1 MHQCCECMEITD
13 EDIRFM
19 NMAAELAE
27 KNIDEGGGPFGAV
40 IVRDGEIV
48 ATGVNRVT
56 ASNDPTAH
64 AEVNAI
70 RNACSK
76 EQTFNLS
83 GCVIY
88 SSCEPCPMC
97 LSALYWAG
105 VSKIY
110 YGCNQDDAEAIN
122 FSDSFIYREL
132 DKPKAERMIPCVKMD
147 SSRTIKA
154 FEKWAAKED
163 KIEY

>member
-1 MHQCCECMEITD
+1 MKITD
-13 EDIRFM
+13 DDIRFM

-27 KNIDEGGGPFGAV
+27 KNIEEGGGPFGAV
-40 IVRDGEIV
+40 IVRNGEVV
-48 ATGVNRVT
+48 ATGVNHVT
-56 ASNDPTAH
+56 ANNDPTAH
-64 AEVNAI
+64 AEVSAI

-88 SSCEPCPMC
+88 TSCEPCPMC

-105 VSKIY
+105 VSRIY
-110 YGCNQDDAEAIN
+110 YGNTQDDADAIN
-122 FSDSFIYREL
+122 FSDRFIYQEL
-132 DKPKAERMIPCVKMD
+132 DKPKSERMIPCIKMD

-154 FEKWAAKED
+154 FQQWMAKED

>member
-1 MHQCCECMEITD
+1 MQLAED
-13 EDIRFM
+13 DIRFM
-19 NMAAELAE
+19 DMAAELAE

-40 IVRDGEIV
+40 IVRDGVVV

-56 ASNDPTAH
+56 ADNDPTAH

-70 RNACSK
+70 RNACRK

-88 SSCEPCPMC
+88 TSCEPCPMC

-105 VSKIY
+105 ISRIY
-110 YGCNQDDAEAIN
+110 YGNTQDDADAIN
-122 FSDSFIYREL
+122 FSDRFIYQEL
-132 DKPKAERMIPCVKMD
+132 DKPKAERMIPCIKMD

-154 FEKWAAKED
+154 FEKWKAKED
-163 KIEY
+163 KVEY

>member
-1 MHQCCECMEITD
+1 MEFTD

-110 YGCNQDDAEAIN
+110 YGNTQEDAETIN
-122 FSDSFIYREL
+122 FSDRFIYQEL

-154 FEKWAAKED
+154 FEKWASKDD